1 MEVSGQLHAPA
12 RERTMVPTGK
22 EAVWVPEPFW
32 TWWLWEKF
40 PAVKL
45 KLSLGILFNWAPRQE
60 GVLGSGG
67 IAPLILRPRY

>member
-32 TWWLWEKF
+32 TWWLREKF

-45 KLSLGILFNWAPRQE
+45 KLSLGILFN
-60 GVLGSGG
+60 
-67 IAPLILRPRY
+67 